1 MKVYVEPNHELPI
14 ISFSLA
20 FRVGSVCDPPGK
32 EGLARATARLLRRG
46 AAGMGAFEVE
56 AALDALGG
64 EMTNDVGLSLT
75 TFGFEIIARNVEPF
89 VDKAA
94 AILAGPSF
102 DAAELGRLLRETEG
116 ELVEARDND
125 RGLAYRALRRAL
137 FAGHP
142 YARRG
147 AGTPA
152 SLRSITRDDVEAFYK
167 RHYNRE
173 NALVA
178 VSGDVDEARGSE
190 LAARLVAALPEGPA
204 TPDPV
209 PEPEARPGRH
219 LVFVDKPERTQT
231 QLYVGSLG
239 THPEDED
246 HLALHVTATAFG
258 GTFTARLMNEVRSKR
273 GWSYGAYAR
282 LPIER
287 HRETF
292 TMWTAP
298 ADKDAAAC
306 LELEL
311 KLLAD
316 WHSGGVTPRE
326 LSFVKNYLG
335 RSHVFEVDTASKR
348 VHQRLEAD
356 AYGLPP
362 GYHERYVER
371 VKAVTKDEA
380 DEAVRRRL
388 DPSRLVIALVG
399 THAALGATIEKAA
412 GALDSCTVLP
422 FDFE

>member
-1 MKVYVEPNHELPI
+1 MNIYIEANHELPI
-14 ISFSLA
+14 VSFSLS
-20 FRVGSVCDPPGK
+20 FRAGSACDPPGK
-32 EGLARATARLLRRG
+32 EGLARATARLVRRG

-75 TFGFEIIARNVEPF
+75 TFGFEVIERNLDAF
-89 VDKAA
+89 VDRAA
-94 AILAGPSF
+94 AILAAPTF
-102 DAAELGRLLRETEG
+102 DGAELGRLLRESEG

-125 RGLAYRALRRAL
+125 RGLAYRALRRVL
-137 FAGHP
+137 YEGHL
-142 YARRG
+142 YGRRTS
-147 AGTPA
+147 GTVA
-152 SLRSITRDDVEAFYK
+152 SLRAITRDDVAEFYR
-167 RHYNRE
+167 RHINRA
-173 NALVA
+173 NVMVA
-178 VSGDVDEARGSE
+178 VSGDVDEARGRA
-190 LAARLVAALPEGPA
+190 LAERLVAGLPEGPA
-204 TPDPV
+204 TLDPV
-209 PEPEARPGRH
+209 PEPAPRPGRH

-239 THPEDED
+239 THPADED
-246 HLALHVTATAFG
+246 HLALHVSATAFG
-258 GTFTARLMNEVRSKR
+258 GTFTSRLMSEVRSKR

-311 KLLAD
+311 GLLAA
-316 WHSGGVTPRE
+316 WHEGGVTPRE
-326 LSFVKNYLG
+326 LSFVKNYLA
-335 RSHVFEVDTASKR
+335 RSHVFDVDTASKR

-362 GYHERYVER
+362 GYHETYVAR

-380 DEAVRRRL
+380 DASVRRRL
-388 DPSRLVIALVG
+388 DPTRLVIALVG
-399 THAALGATIEKAA
+399 THDSLGAAVEKAA
-412 GALDSCTVLP
+412 GALDSSTVLP